1 MDEVAIL
8 KLLLKY
14 NSIFVQKLRLLLE
27 DIERH
32 NPNYQLVLSVI
43 LEKSSL
49 HHEEITLKD
58 LICSS
63 LSILKDRIVI
73 TK

>member
-8 KLLLKY
+8 KLLLRY

-49 HHEEITLKD
+49 QHEEITLKD

>member
-8 KLLLKY
+8 KLLLRY

-32 NPNYQLVLSVI
+32 NQNYQLVLSVI

>member
-8 KLLLKY
+8 KLLLRY

>member
-8 KLLLKY
+8 KLLLRY

-27 DIERH
+27 DFERH